1 MRGWGS
7 GDETSTLMQAIN
19 LSVRHTPAL
28 HCPIQSLG
36 STSAPP
42 PSSQGQDG
50 SEGLGLHWP
59 PLYPARGHR
68 GDRKLGVEEEGGE
81 WRSKRKDRTGSN
93 CRRCRMECKSADMFS
108 VGSTA
113 GSPVSLFLVSC
124 VGPGTSSYYFSQ
136 ECMMTVIFI
145 AGRDGGGRSE

>member
-7 GDETSTLMQAIN
+7 GDKASTLMQAIN

-28 HCPIQSLG
+28 RCPIQSLG

-59 PLYPARGHR
+59 PLYPARGRR
-68 GDRKLGVEEEGGE
+68 GDRKLGMEKEGGE

-93 CRRCRMECKSADMFS
+93 CRRCRIECKSADMFS

-113 GSPVSLFLVSC
+113 VPSFLCGARHKQLLLFPRVHDDCLSCSSPPESL
-124 VGPGTSSYYFSQ
+124 GP
-136 ECMMTVIFI
+136 VL
-145 AGRDGGGRSE
+145 